1 MRQKLSKEEKLHR
14 REVKKR
20 MAKRYPR
27 HLAVRMA
34 IGTFFVLVLA
44 LGLNGLVN
52 MLFFLVSGYDENLN
66 VANSI
71 ADSISYV
78 LEIQMHADEGK
89 ADEQASVEQ
98 AEESIVAIGVA
109 FEEQLSRIGIFF
121 GNDSEGYSYSMEVNP
136 SDPDSVMATAQ
147 EKVNSDA
154 MKLIMKEYREFQKT
168 NPGSPFEVK
177 VERANALG
185 LSAYKDANG
194 GLFLREYP
202 VEGTNDSFVV
212 LIKIDIGRLINGQKW
227 YYQAIFFLLLVV
239 FVVVMLFTIWRMH
252 RKVIRPLRK
261 IGNASFQFVGR
272 TERFKNPE
280 QWIYEDPKIRS
291 KDEIQALSDM
301 MVYMTDHMKG
311 AVADLLSANS
321 EKERI
326 GTELSLATRIQ
337 NSMLPGVFPPFPD
350 RHEFSIYALM
360 DPAKE
365 VGGDFYDFFFVDE
378 THLALVIAD
387 VSGKGVPAAL
397 FMMSTMLFIQ
407 NLAKEGHPPAEL
419 LQLAN
424 DRMAAS
430 NTANMFVTVWFGILD
445 TATGVI
451 RAANAGHEYPAI
463 RKNGENFE
471 LLKDK
476 HGFVI
481 GELEGMKYKE
491 YDIVLQPGDTLF
503 VYTDGV
509 PEAQNTEDTFFGTA
523 GMLDALNVDPGAEP
537 EALIRKLRAAMTIF
551 VGKADQFDDATMLC
565 LKYNGNNKESQVSLS
580 DSLQSEISVSGK

>member
-1 MRQKLSKEEKLHR
+1 
-14 REVKKR
+14 

-78 LEIQMHADEGK
+78 LQIQMHADEGK

-98 AEESIVAIGVA
+98 TEESIAAIGVA
-109 FEEQLSRIGIFF
+109 FEEQLSQIGIFF
-121 GNDSEGYSYSMEVNP
+121 GNDNDGYSYTLEVDP

-227 YYQAIFFLLLVV
+227 YYQVIFFMLLVV
-239 FVVVMLFTIWRMH
+239 FVVVMLCTIWRMH

-280 QWIYEDPKIRS
+280 QWIYEDPKVRS

-301 MVYMTDHMKG
+301 MIYMTDHMKS
-311 AVADLLSANS
+311 AVADLLAVNS

-397 FMMSTMLFIQ
+397 FMMSTMLLIQ

-463 RKNGENFE
+463 RKAGENFA

-481 GELEGMKYKE
+481 GEMEGMKYKE
-491 YDIVLQPGDTLF
+491 YDICLQPGDTLF

-509 PEAQNTEDTFFGTA
+509 PEAQNLDEKFFGTA

-537 EALIRKLRAAMTIF
+537 EELIRKLRAAMTIF

-565 LKYNGNNKESQVSLS
+565 LKYNGTENKSQVDLT
-580 DSLQSEISVSGK
+580 DSLTDSSKNRR

>member
-1 MRQKLSKEEKLHR
+1 MRQKLSKEEKNHR
-14 REVKKR
+14 REVKRR

-34 IGTFFVLVLA
+34 VGMIFLLVFVL
-44 LGLNGLVN
+44 GLHGLIN
-52 MLFFLVSGYDENLN
+52 IIFFLVSGFAENLN
-66 VANSI
+66 IANSI
-71 ADSISYV
+71 ADSIDYV
-78 LEIQMHADEGK
+78 LEIQTRTDVEDINEK
-89 ADEQASVEQ
+89 TVIERTEQ
-98 AEESIVAIGVA
+98 SIAAIGVA
-109 FEEQLSRIGIFF
+109 FEEQLSQIGIFY
-121 GNDSEGYSYSMEVNP
+121 GNDSDGYTYSMEVKP
-136 SDPDSVMATAQ
+136 SDPDLVLASVD

-154 MKLIMKEYREFQKT
+154 LKTIIEDYRKYQKDNPESPYEVTREKANKLE
-168 NPGSPFEVK
+168 
-177 VERANALG
+177 
-185 LSAYKDANG
+185 LSAYEDVSG
-194 GLFLREYP
+194 GVYVKEFP
-202 VEGTNDSFVV
+202 MADTGDSFVI
-212 LIKIDIGRLINGQKW
+212 LMKIDLGRLIDEQKW
-227 YYQAIFFLLLVV
+227 YYKAIFSLLLTV
-239 FVVVMLFTIWRMH
+239 FVIVMLFTIWRMH

-280 QWIYEDPKIRS
+280 QWIYEDPRIRS
-291 KDEIQALSDM
+291 KDEIQAISDM
-301 MVYMTDHMKG
+301 MIYMTDHMKS

-326 GTELSLATRIQ
+326 STELSLATRIQ
-337 NSMLPGVFPPFPD
+337 NSILPSVFPPFPE
-350 RHEFSIYALM
+350 RKEFSIYALM

-397 FMMSTMLFIQ
+397 FMMSTMLLIQ

-463 RKNGENFE
+463 RKNGENFT

>member
-1 MRQKLSKEEKLHR
+1 MRQKMSKEEKLHR
-14 REVKKR
+14 REVKRR
-20 MAKRYPR
+20 MAKRYPK

-34 IGTFFVLVLA
+34 VGTFFVLVLV

-78 LEIQMHADEGK
+78 LEIQMNADAGK
-89 ADEQASVEQ
+89 ADEQESVER
-98 AEESIVAIGVA
+98 AEESIAAIGVA
-109 FEEQLSRIGIFF
+109 FEEQLSEIGIFF
-121 GNDSEGYSYSMEVNP
+121 GNDSDGYRYTMEVDP
-136 SDPDSVMATAQ
+136 SDPEVAMSSPQ
-147 EKVNSDA
+147 EEVNSDA
-154 MKLIMKEYREFQKT
+154 LKAIMKDYREFQKDK
-168 NPGSPFEVK
+168 PDSSYEVTTQK
-177 VERANALG
+177 AETLG
-185 LSAYKDANG
+185 LSSYEDLRSG
-194 GLFLREYP
+194 VFLREYP
-202 VEGTNDSFVV
+202 VEGTDDSFIV
-212 LIKIDIGRLINGQKW
+212 LMKIDIGRLINGQKW
-227 YYQAIFFLLLVV
+227 YYQVIFLMLLVV

-261 IGNASFQFVGR
+261 IGNASFQFVGK

-301 MVYMTDHMKG
+301 MIYMTDHMKS
-311 AVADLLSANS
+311 AVNDLLAANS

-397 FMMSTMLFIQ
+397 FMMSTMLLIQ

-424 DRMAAS
+424 ERIAAS

-463 RKNGENFE
+463 RKAGESFS

-481 GELEGMKYKE
+481 GEMDGMRYKE

-509 PEAQNTEDTFFGTA
+509 PEAQNLEEKFFGTA

-565 LKYNGNNKESQVSLS
+565 LKYNGTDNRYAEEQ
-580 DSLQSEISVSGK
+580 EIDNENT

>member
-1 MRQKLSKEEKLHR
+1 
-14 REVKKR
+14 

-109 FEEQLSRIGIFF
+109 FEEQLSQIGIFF
-121 GNDSEGYSYSMEVNP
+121 GNDSDGYSYALEVDP
-136 SDPDSVMATAQ
+136 SDPEAGMAAPQ
-147 EKVNSDA
+147 EEVNSDA
-154 MKLIMKEYREFQKT
+154 LKAIMKDYREFQKGK
-168 NPGSPFEVK
+168 PDSPYEVTTQK
-177 VERANALG
+177 VETLG
-185 LSAYKDANG
+185 LSSYRDLRSG
-194 GLFLREYP
+194 VFLREYP
-202 VEGTNDSFVV
+202 VEGTDDSFIV
-212 LIKIDIGRLINGQKW
+212 LMKIDIGRLINGQKW
-227 YYQAIFFLLLVV
+227 YYQVIFLMLLVV

-261 IGNASFQFVGR
+261 IGNASFQFVGK
-272 TERFKNPE
+272 TERFQNPE

-301 MVYMTDHMKG
+301 MIYMTDHMKG
-311 AVADLLSANS
+311 AVADLLAANS

-326 GTELSLATRIQ
+326 STELSLATRIQ
-337 NSMLPGVFPPFPD
+337 NSMLPSAFPPFPE
-350 RHEFSIYALM
+350 RKEFSIYALM

-397 FMMSTMLFIQ
+397 FMMSTMLLIQ

-424 DRMAAS
+424 DRIVVS
-430 NTANMFVTVWFGILD
+430 NTASMFVTVWLGILD

-463 RKNGENFE
+463 RKAGENFV

-481 GELEGMKYKE
+481 GEMEGMKYKE

-509 PEAQNTEDTFFGTA
+509 PEAQDLDEKFFGTA
-523 GMLDALNVDPGAEP
+523 GMLDALNGDSGEEP
-537 EALIRKLRAAMTIF
+537 EVLIRKVRAAMTIF
-551 VGKADQFDDATMLC
+551 VGKTDQFDDATMLC
-565 LKYNGNNKESQVSLS
+565 LKYNGTDNKSQVDLT
-580 DSLQSEISVSGK
+580 DSSESEISVSGN